1 MPTFTQIGTA
11 QVVGAGGAANF
22 TFTTIPNTYTD
33 LLLVIS
39 ARTNTGSNVEGSTI
53 TFNGSNTYATRYL
66 QGDGGSAA
74 SGTQTILNA
83 ALFNGASA
91 TANTFGN
98 SQIYIPNYAG
108 TTQKSI
114 SGDGVSENNAT
125 QAFTGLFA
133 ASATLTSAITSI
145 TIAGNAGGSFVQYST
160 AYLYGVSNA

>member
-1 MPTFTQIGTA
+1 MPTFTQIGSA
-11 QVVGAGGAANF
+11 VVVGGAGQASITFSSIPA
-22 TFTTIPNTYTD
+22 TFTD
-33 LLLVIS
+33 LVVVVS

-53 TFNGSNTYATRYL
+53 TFNGSNTYAARYL

-83 ALFNGASA
+83 LLFNGASA

-98 SQIYIPNYAG
+98 SQMYIPNYTG

-133 ASATLTSAITSI
+133 ASASLTSAITSI